1 VRLRLLLPRGGRRA
15 QLRLGRLTRRSAGIL
30 LYRRT
35 GGVPQVLL
43 VHPGGP
49 FWSRKDAGAWSIPKG
64 EYGDDEDAEACAR
77 REFEEE
83 TGTALPE
90 GELSD
95 LGTARQRSGKLVTA
109 WAAEGDLDADAIV
122 SNEFEMEWPPRS
134 GRRQSFPEVDRAGWF
149 GLDEAAE
156 KLNPAQV
163 VFLERLRGLV
173 V

>member
-1 VRLRLLLPRGGRRA
+1 LA
-15 QLRLGRLTRRSAGIL
+15 RSAGIL
-30 LYRRT
+30 LYRRVD
-35 GGVPQVLL
+35 GEPQVLI

-49 FWSRKDAGAWSIPKG
+49 FWARKDAGAWSIPKG